1 MKTLHLKED
10 LKLEGNLEIG
20 YVDLYDRGGNKH
32 HHKALDVPG
41 YGLVPCAKKLE
52 DDFTTSTENL
62 ALVINDE
69 EDENPPYTSNIWITR
84 SGVLHFGNW
93 DELGRECD
101 DERDEDGDTE
111 DQDLEALFDSFDD
124 PKKAAWMRLYYYSVS
139 IEEYCE
145 KYNLDFEQASV
156 LENENAI
163 IIPNPHDKTYKK
175 LALDERMTVWGGV
188 ILYKEDIEHYRIFE
202 TESDDIDGK
211 ILDIDWVIEYE
222 Y

>member
-1 MKTLHLKED
+1 METLHLKGD

-32 HHKALDVPG
+32 HQKALDVPG

-52 DDFTTSTENL
+52 DDFTTATKDL
-62 ALVINDE
+62 ALVITDA

-84 SGVLHFGNW
+84 SSVLHFGNW
-93 DELGRECD
+93 NELGGD
-101 DERDEDGDTE
+101 DEESNTE

-124 PKKAAWMRLYYYSVS
+124 PAKEAWMRLLYYSQS

-145 KYNLDFEQASV
+145 KYNLDFDQASV

-163 IIPNPHDKTYKK
+163 IIPNPQEKTYKK
-175 LALDERMTVWGGV
+175 LVLDERMTAWGGF
-188 ILYKEDIEHYRIFE
+188 ILYKENIEFYRIFE
-202 TESDDIDGK
+202 SESDDVDGK
-211 ILDIDWVIEYE
+211 ILDIDWLVGYL